1 MLQKAK
7 VLAIRENGDAEIL
20 VERESACGHDC
31 GSCAGCGMQ
40 AAPITACAKNP
51 KGAQVGDTVEVESE
65 SGKILAIAGVVYLL
79 PLLLFFLAY
88 FAFLAITGSDA
99 AAVSAGAV
107 GFVLGIAGA
116 VLLNRREARKS
127 TVSLTIIRVLR

>member
-7 VLAIRENGDAEIL
+7 VLSIRENGDAEIL

-40 AAPITACAKNP
+40 AAPIKTYAKNP
-51 KGAQVGDTVEVESE
+51 KGAQVGDIVEVESE
-65 SGKILAIAGVVYLL
+65 SRKILAIAGVVYLL
-79 PLLLFFLAY
+79 PLILFFLAY
-88 FAFLAITGSDA
+88 FIVLALTGSDA
-99 AAVSAGAV
+99 AAVTAGAI

-116 VLLNRREARKS
+116 VLLNHREAQKS